1 MLTIKCSIQETYIAE
16 ELRKQE
22 QLVLCLL
29 EIHFKSR
36 HKKTENEDMKKVFH
50 ANGNE
55 QKCRLIIFIS
65 IKIDFQTQIATK
77 DKEGH

>member
-1 MLTIKCSIQETYIAE
+1 
-16 ELRKQE
+16 
-22 QLVLCLL
+22 
-29 EIHFKSR
+29 
-36 HKKTENEDMKKVFH
+36 MKKVFH

-55 QKCRLIIFIS
+55 KKGRVIIFIS